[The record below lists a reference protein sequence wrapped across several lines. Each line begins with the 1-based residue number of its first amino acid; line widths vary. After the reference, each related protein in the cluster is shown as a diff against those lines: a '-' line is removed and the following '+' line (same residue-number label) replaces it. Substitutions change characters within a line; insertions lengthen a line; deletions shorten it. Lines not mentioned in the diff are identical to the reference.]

1 METKLVSTHAALVYT
16 MVMVSAADREM
27 KDVELSLI
35 GHIVKRLPVFDGYD
49 VELLPETTSTCAE
62 ILSAEEGLETALDI
76 VADTVPENLRETAYA
91 LAVEVAA
98 ADRRIEPEEMRLLE
112 MIRHQ
117 LGVDRLVAAAI
128 ERSARARFATG

>member
-1 METKLVSTHAALVYT
+1 
-16 MVMVSAADREM
+16 
-27 KDVELSLI
+27 
-35 GHIVKRLPVFDGYD
+35 
-49 VELLPETTSTCAE
+49 
-62 ILSAEEGLETALDI
+62 
-76 VADTVPENLRETAYA
+76 LRETAYA
-91 LAVEVAA
+91 LAVEIAA